1 MSLFAHFAVVYIVA
15 CLLNFSF
22 EETLSCGTS
31 QFTVNFDDRPRSAE
45 GSQTT
50 HYHFRTL
57 DSILTRSDICDFIT
71 NFNDTATASLPT
83 PLPHNGIEQG
93 AVPPPVASH
102 SSSSTSSH
110 HVGSSSTTT
119 EENVITRCEACQRC
133 PEKMKTFHD
142 IMSKWAEEKELLS
155 LIIIVHKSLEGMA
168 NMVSNNNVKFV
179 FLETSPSEKSPIE
192 VCELADQESGDALRS
207 FSKTSVLFVSISFII
222 LMVISLA
229 WLVFYYVQRFR
240 YAHAKDRMQRRLF
253 NAAKKALTRI
263 PTKPVKAGDKE
274 LDADC
279 PVCIDPYRAGDIV
292 RMLPCRHV
300 FHKTCVD
307 PWLLEH
313 RTCPMCKS
321 DILKAFGYQVN
332 INNSRRRAQFSGQI
346 NDHHGGIHV
355 ESDRLSSN
363 STASESNA
371 YPYPVVSEIH
381 DPFSFT
387 PSTSP
392 QLMQVMNEMNARAF
406 SIIPLTVHSSG
417 GGGGNTQP
425 SSSNNPSSSGTAL
438 PNDHSNGNGRIL
450 RTAPS
455 GSSSRKMRG
464 HVVNLVHV
472 RSRSL
477 SQSQIPTSAQNKIRE
492 KAQPRT
498 DRRPSALIRSNNIN
512 NNQQTGTVTIEVL
525 PFEQN
530 ISIPKIESR
539 DKTETLVQI
548 DPTPTSFIRMAVSE
562 EDMVATAAAIPHGN
576 VHPQQITRGHSV
588 KTIGTRQQPNKN
600 FCRRVS
606 GQPSIGAFQMLPNVD
621 IRSTPAAVV
630 SDSNAQNPR
639 TVPLSSAI
647 SIESL

>member
-1 MSLFAHFAVVYIVA
+1 
-15 CLLNFSF
+15 
-22 EETLSCGTS
+22 
-31 QFTVNFDDRPRSAE
+31 
-45 GSQTT
+45 
-50 HYHFRTL
+50 
-57 DSILTRSDICDFIT
+57 
-71 NFNDTATASLPT
+71 
-83 PLPHNGIEQG
+83 
-93 AVPPPVASH
+93 
-102 SSSSTSSH
+102 
-110 HVGSSSTTT
+110 
-119 EENVITRCEACQRC
+119 
-133 PEKMKTFHD
+133 MKTFHD
-142 IMSKWAEEKELLS
+142 IMSKWADEKELLS

-417 GGGGNTQP
+417 NNSQP
-425 SSSNNPSSSGTAL
+425 SSSNNASSSGAT
-438 PNDHSNGNGRIL
+438 NGEHSNNNNNGNGRIL

-477 SQSQIPTSAQNKIRE
+477 SQSQIPTNAPNRIRE
-492 KAQPRT
+492 KGGNTRT
-498 DRRPSALIRSNNIN
+498 DRRPSALIRSSN

-525 PFEQN
+525 PFEQKS
-530 ISIPKIESR
+530 SIPIETNR

-562 EDMVATAAAIPHGN
+562 EDMAA
-576 VHPQQITRGHSV
+576 VQPQIIQPSITRGHSV
-588 KTIGTRQQPNKN
+588 KTIGTRQQSNKN

-606 GQPSIGAFQMLPNVD
+606 GQPSIGAFQMLPNID

>member
-1 MSLFAHFAVVYIVA
+1 MAFSLKPVVVLL
-15 CLLNFSF
+15 CLCLHLSF
-22 EETLSCGTS
+22 EELFSCGNGNVFSTNPD
-31 QFTVNFDDRPRSAE
+31 TRPREHGPLAFSFHSLE
-45 GSQTT
+45 G
-50 HYHFRTL
+50 
-57 DSILTRSDICDFIT
+57 ILGSTDVCSLT
-71 NFNDTATASLPT
+71 KSNDTNIPSTTVQASFNPADSGVH
-83 PLPHNGIEQG
+83 PIH
-93 AVPPPVASH
+93 PPPGQNIEPE
-102 SSSSTSSH
+102 SSRQ
-110 HVGSSSTTT
+110 
-119 EENVITRCEACQRC
+119 ITRCDFCNSCPGSVNLVHEALTNWTQR
-133 PEKMKTFHD
+133 KQVQLLYVIVDKSMDF
-142 IMSKWAEEKELLS
+142 SK
-155 LIIIVHKSLEGMA
+155 IPM
-168 NMVSNNNVKFV
+168 NNVKFV
-179 FLETSPSEKSPIE
+179 ISENNAQERQAKEI
-192 VCELADQESGDALRS
+192 CEINEPEGSDALRS

-332 INNSRRRAQFSGQI
+332 MNNGRRRAQFSGQV
-346 NDHHGGIHV
+346 DDHGGIHV

-406 SIIPLTVHSSG
+406 SIIPLTVHSG
-417 GGGGNTQP
+417 P
-425 SSSNNPSSSGTAL
+425 SPHFPNNPSTSA
-438 PNDHSNGNGRIL
+438 NNGNNHRSSVEQPSVPNRIV
-450 RTAPS
+450 RSAA
-455 GSSSRKMRG
+455 GSSTNRKVRG

-477 SQSQIPTSAQNKIRE
+477 SQTQMPNGSHENTSDDSKNE
-492 KAQPRT
+492 NNPE
-498 DRRPSALIRSNNIN
+498 RRPSALFR
-512 NNQQTGTVTIEVL
+512 TGVQNTETITIEI
-525 PFEQN
+525 PPSEQKQDTIEN
-530 ISIPKIESR
+530 IPN
-539 DKTETLVQI
+539 TEPDSTIGAQPNLAFV
-548 DPTPTSFIRMAVSE
+548 RMAISQE
-562 EDMVATAAAIPHGN
+562 NVAANKSTMPR
-576 VHPQQITRGHSV
+576 PITRGHSV

-606 GQPSIGAFQMLPNVD
+606 GQPQIASFPMLPTVD
-621 IRSTPAAVV
+621 IRPVTAVV
-630 SDSNAQNPR
+630 SDVNSQNPR
-639 TVPLSSAI
+639 TVPVSSTL

>member
-15 CLLNFSF
+15 CLLNFSL

-31 QFTVNFDDRPRSAE
+31 QFTVNFDDRPRSSE

-71 NFNDTATASLPT
+71 NYNDTTTASLPT

-93 AVPPPVASH
+93 AVPPPSSH
-102 SSSSTSSH
+102 SSTSTH
-110 HVGSSSTTT
+110 HVGSGTTT

-179 FLETSPSEKSPIE
+179 FLETSPTEKSPIE

-332 INNSRRRAQFSGQI
+332 LNNSRRRAQFSGQI

-417 GGGGNTQP
+417 GGNSQS
-425 SSSNNPSSSGTAL
+425 SSSNNASGATM
-438 PNDHSNGNGRIL
+438 PNDHSNSNGRIL

-492 KAQPRT
+492 KAHTRT
-498 DRRPSALIRSNNIN
+498 DRRPSALIRSSN

-525 PFEQN
+525 PFEQKPS
-530 ISIPKIESR
+530 ISKIESIR

-562 EDMVATAAAIPHGN
+562 EDMAANNPHIN
-576 VHPQQITRGHSV
+576 PSTITRGHSV
-588 KTIGTRQQPNKN
+588 KTTGVRQQANKN
-600 FCRRVS
+600 FGRRVS
-606 GQPSIGAFQMLPNVD
+606 GHPSIGAFQMLPTVD

>member
-1 MSLFAHFAVVYIVA
+1 MSMFAHFAVVYIVA

-57 DSILTRSDICDFIT
+57 DSILTRSDICDFVS
-71 NFNDTATASLPT
+71 NYNDTATASLPT

-93 AVPPPVASH
+93 AVPPPSSH
-102 SSSSTSSH
+102 SSTSTH
-110 HVGSSSTTT
+110 HVGSSTTT

-417 GGGGNTQP
+417 GGNSQP
-425 SSSNNPSSSGTAL
+425 STSNNASSSGGIMS
-438 PNDHSNGNGRIL
+438 NDHSNSNGRIL

-492 KAQPRT
+492 KAQTRT
-498 DRRPSALIRSNNIN
+498 DRRPSALIRSNN

-525 PFEQN
+525 PFEQKSSN
-530 ISIPKIESR
+530 PKIETIR

-562 EDMVATAAAIPHGN
+562 EDMAANNPHIIPTT
-576 VHPQQITRGHSV
+576 ITRGHSV
-588 KTIGTRQQPNKN
+588 KTIGSRQQSNKN

-606 GQPSIGAFQMLPNVD
+606 GQQSIGAFQMFPPGD